1 MESLREQIFAYV
13 KKQYGVEPDYPFP
26 MAPNCP
32 VLRHSDNRK
41 LFALLMELPRS
52 RLGLEGEERVT
63 VLNLKCSVA
72 LSGVLRQQE
81 GILPAYHMHRD
92 SWISVL
98 LDGTVPPEDI
108 LPLVDLSF
116 SLTADPKSRK
126 TPVHWLAPANP
137 HYYDL
142 EAAIAASKD
151 KTFLWK
157 QSSRVKI
164 GDWVYLYV
172 TAPVSA
178 VCYQCRVTQADIPY
192 SFRNAQ
198 VHMEKVMRLQ
208 LKKKYAKPL
217 GREEL
222 REYGI
227 TTVRG
232 PRRLPESLLEELKN
246 RK

>member
-1 MESLREQIFAYV
+1 MASVKEQVLAYV
-13 KKQYGVEPDYPFP
+13 KKQYRVVPDYPFP

-32 VLRHSDNRK
+32 VLRHEDNRK

-52 RLGLEGEERVT
+52 RLGLEGEERVE
-63 VLNLKCSVA
+63 VLNLKCSAA

-81 GILPAYHMHRD
+81 GILPAYHMHRE

-98 LDGTVPPEDI
+98 LDGTVPLEDI

-126 TPVHWLAPANP
+126 APVHWLVPAYP

-142 EAAIAASKD
+142 DSAIAASKD
-151 KTFLWK
+151 RSFLWK
-157 QSSRVKI
+157 QSSLVKV

-178 VCYQCRVTQADIPY
+178 ICYRCRVTEADIPY

-208 LKKKYAKPL
+208 MKKKYAKPL

-222 REYGI
+222 RLHGI

-232 PRRLPESLLEELKN
+232 PRRMPESLLEELKN

>member
-1 MESLREQIFAYV
+1 MESIREQIFAYV
-13 KKQYGVEPDYPFP
+13 KKQYRVKPDHPFP
-26 MAPNCP
+26 MAPSCP
-32 VLRHSDNRK
+32 VLRHEDNRK

-52 RLGLEGEERVT
+52 RLGLEGEERVE
-63 VLNLKCSVA
+63 VLNLKCSAV

-92 SWISVL
+92 SWVSVL
-98 LDGTVPPEDI
+98 LDGTVPMEDI
-108 LPLVDLSF
+108 LSLVDLSF

-142 EAAIAASKD
+142 EAAIAASPD
-151 KTFLWK
+151 GSFLWK
-157 QSSRVKI
+157 QSSQVKA
-164 GDWVYLYV
+164 GGWVYLYV

-178 VCYQCRVTQADIPY
+178 VCYCCRVKEADIPY
-192 SFRNAQ
+192 SFRNDR

-208 LKKKYAKPL
+208 MKKHYQKPL

-222 REYGI
+222 RRHGV

-232 PRRLPESLLEELKN
+232 PRRLPESLVEELRN
-246 RK
+246 RR

>member
-1 MESLREQIFAYV
+1 MDSIREQVFAYV
-13 KKQYGVEPDYPFP
+13 KKQYRVEPDFPFP
-26 MAPNCP
+26 MAPSCP
-32 VLRHSDNRK
+32 VLRHQDNRK

-52 RLGLEGEERVT
+52 RLGLKGEERVE
-63 VLNLKCSVA
+63 VLNLKSSVA

-98 LDGTVPPEDI
+98 LDGTVPLEDI

-126 TPVHWLAPANP
+126 TPVHWLVPANP
-137 HYYDL
+137 RYYDL
-142 EAAIAASKD
+142 DAAIAASKD
-151 KTFLWK
+151 RSFLWK
-157 QSSRVKI
+157 QSSLVKA

-178 VCYQCRVTQADIPY
+178 VCYRCRVTEADIPY
-192 SFRNAQ
+192 SFRNDQ
-198 VHMEKVMRLQ
+198 VHMKKVMRLQ
-208 LKKKYAKPL
+208 MKKRYRKPL

-222 REYGI
+222 RQHGV

-232 PRRLPESLLEELKN
+232 PRLLPESLLEELKS